1 MIEPDQEAVVAES
14 IDHEST
20 TADGD
25 TAPQVPD
32 EGVVESPAAQPA
44 AKPAVAT
51 ARWVAAVLGGLL
63 VASAALTAW
72 LYFGV
77 LRADQQ
83 LGPEAEQAVMAAAA
97 DGAVAVLTY
106 SPKTLEQDFSAAQ
119 SHLTGDFLSYYTDF
133 TQKVVTPAAREKD
146 VQTVAAVVRKG
157 IISLRPSSAEVLIYL
172 NQTTISKAVPDG
184 SYSMSSVKVG
194 LEKHDGRWLIS
205 SFDPV

>member
-1 MIEPDQEAVVAES
+1 MDDEPTAETDAGTPKVPDEAVAES
-14 IDHEST
+14 PAE
-20 TADGD
+20 
-25 TAPQVPD
+25 Q
-32 EGVVESPAAQPA
+32 PAAEPDV

-51 ARWVAAVLGGLL
+51 ARWVAAVLAGLL
-63 VASAALTAW
+63 VASAALTGW

-157 IISLRPSSAEVLIYL
+157 IISLRPSSAEVLIFL